1 MNDKVKQLLKNAE
14 QSDAIARNKWRIE
27 NREQLREERK
37 QKLKEL
43 MEKDKQQTGVEKAK
57 ELYSNIEDL
66 IIKWNLDGYKTAG
79 YLTRQIMELISDVT
93 TKEEMIETLDES
105 WEGCDGCIKQ
115 DEIMYKNGYI
125 KGYNKAKE
133 TYGGNK

>member
-1 MNDKVKQLLKNAE
+1 MTNN
-14 QSDAIARNKWRIE
+14 
-27 NREQLREERK
+27 
-37 QKLKEL
+37 
-43 MEKDKQQTGVEKAK
+43 KQQTAVDVK

-93 TKEEMIETLDES
+93 TKEEMIEMLDES
-105 WEGCDGCIKQ
+105 WEDCDGCTEQ
-115 DEIMYKNGYI
+115 DEIMYKNGYV

-133 TYGGNK
+133 THK